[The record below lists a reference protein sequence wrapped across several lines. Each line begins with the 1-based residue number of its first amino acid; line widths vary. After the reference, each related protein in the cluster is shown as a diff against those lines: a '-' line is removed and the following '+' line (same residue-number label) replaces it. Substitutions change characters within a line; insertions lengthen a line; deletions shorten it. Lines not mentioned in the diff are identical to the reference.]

1 MFITPITGLRRQ
13 PSKMSIRQTLA
24 LLAGLAALKALP
36 VAGEEYRT
44 LARLTDLFKR
54 DPSRAAALVATAREG
69 SRAINQSDAQRSP
82 NLPGGSNLPALV
94 DGVLVYDVVLTRP
107 EKRLTIL
114 AISDEMYFRRG
125 QTVPGT
131 ENRGWRGTNR
141 GWQTAE
147 TLPSKTT
154 PALWEGKKL
163 RAGAPVPHL
172 FVPTD
177 RQRPSTSGPSRSL
190 ARVAS
195 LAWRFAKVHTGSR
208 TERRSPGTQAA
219 AEPGRNYTT
228 KWPCGWDHISPHNRH
243 AVGSRRRSSCSS

>member
-1 MFITPITGLRRQ
+1 MFITPITGLLRRQ
-13 PSKMSIRQTLA
+13 PSKMSIRQTFA

-36 VAGEEYRT
+36 AAGEEYRT

-147 TLPSKTT
+147 TLAIRGRDLRGIKFQAKFPPCRICSCRQTDKDPR
-154 PALWEGKKL
+154 PAGLPG
-163 RAGAPVPHL
+163 R
-172 FVPTD
+172 
-177 RQRPSTSGPSRSL
+177 SR
-190 ARVAS
+190 
-195 LAWRFAKVHTGSR
+195 AWRHWRGGSR
-208 TERRSPGTQAA
+208 MQTIVR
-219 AEPGRNYTT
+219 
-228 KWPCGWDHISPHNRH
+228 
-243 AVGSRRRSSCSS
+243 

>member
-1 MFITPITGLRRQ
+1 
-13 PSKMSIRQTLA
+13 MSIRQTLA

-36 VAGEEYRT
+36 AAGEEYRT

-125 QTVPGT
+125 ETVPGT
-131 ENRGWRGTNR
+131 EHRGWRGTNR

-147 TLPSKTT
+147 TL
-154 PALWEGKKL
+154 AIRGRDL
-163 RAGAPVPHL
+163 
-172 FVPTD
+172 
-177 RQRPSTSGPSRSL
+177 
-190 ARVAS
+190 
-195 LAWRFAKVHTGSR
+195 WRFAKVHTGSR

>member
-1 MFITPITGLRRQ
+1 MPGPSSCPISSDFDFLD
-13 PSKMSIRQTLA
+13 PDVN
-24 LLAGLAALKALP
+24 LKALP

-163 RAGAPVPHL
+163 RAGAPSERVSP
-172 FVPTD
+172 VQVGQRD
-177 RQRPSTSGPSRSL
+177 RTFL
-190 ARVAS
+190 
-195 LAWRFAKVHTGSR
+195 
-208 TERRSPGTQAA
+208 PGHAA
-219 AEPGRNYTT
+219 ACPS
-228 KWPCGWDHISPHNRH
+228 SPD
-243 AVGSRRRSSCSS
+243 

>member
-1 MFITPITGLRRQ
+1 
-13 PSKMSIRQTLA
+13 MSIRQTLA

-54 DPSRAAALVATAREG
+54 DPSRAAAL
-69 SRAINQSDAQRSP
+69 
-82 NLPGGSNLPALV
+82 
-94 DGVLVYDVVLTRP
+94 
-107 EKRLTIL
+107 
-114 AISDEMYFRRG
+114 
-125 QTVPGT
+125 
-131 ENRGWRGTNR
+131 
-141 GWQTAE
+141 
-147 TLPSKTT
+147 
-154 PALWEGKKL
+154 
-163 RAGAPVPHL
+163 
-172 FVPTD
+172 VPTD